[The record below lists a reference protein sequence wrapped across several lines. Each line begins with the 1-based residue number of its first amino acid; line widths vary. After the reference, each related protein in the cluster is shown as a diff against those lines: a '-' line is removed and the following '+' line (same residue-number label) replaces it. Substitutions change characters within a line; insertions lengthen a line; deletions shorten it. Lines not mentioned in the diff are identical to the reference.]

1 MDFILRRFISM
12 IITTALV
19 VVMIFLIF
27 RVIPGDP
34 VLIILGTEADESQIE
49 ALRQKLGTDRPVI
62 EQFIHWVSGVF
73 SGNLG
78 ESLRFSQ
85 PVLKMITD
93 RLMVTIPLAL
103 ISMTIVVIVGIPAGI
118 LLAQYR
124 NSIMDTVLSFL
135 TQLGIAVPS
144 FWAGILL
151 MIVFSVEL
159 GWLPI
164 GTFTSWQEDARA
176 AFRSLILPAIAVAL
190 PPLAIVVRYVR
201 NGFIDQWNQDYVR
214 TAMSKGLSQR
224 LIIYRHVLRNTLIPV
239 ITVLGIILAD
249 IVSGTLVI
257 EQVFALPGIGRLLVT
272 AVGYRDFPLL
282 QGLALYIAIVVIGL
296 NFVVDVAYRWIDP
309 RIRLS

>member
-19 VVMIFLIF
+19 VVMIFIIF

-34 VLIILGTEADESQIE
+34 VLIILGTEAEESQIE
-49 ALRQKLGTDRPVI
+49 ALRQKLGTDLPVT
-62 EQFIHWVSGVF
+62 EQFVRWIGGVF

-85 PVLKMITD
+85 PVLKMIAE
-93 RLMVTIPLAL
+93 RLMVTLPLAF
-103 ISMTIVVIVGIPAGI
+103 ISMTIVVAVGIPAGI

-124 NSIMDTVLSFL
+124 NSIMDAVLSFL

-214 TAMSKGLSQR
+214 TAMSKGVSRR
-224 LIIYRHVLRNTLIPV
+224 LIVYRHVLRNTLIQV

-249 IVSGTLVI
+249 IITGTLVI

>member
-1 MDFILRRFISM
+1 MDLLLRRFFSM

-27 RVIPGDP
+27 RIIPGDP
-34 VLIILGTEADESQIE
+34 VLIILGTEAEESQIE
-49 ALRQKLGTDRPVI
+49 ALRQKLGTDRPLA
-62 EQFIHWVSGVF
+62 EQFIRWVRGALSGD
-73 SGNLG
+73 LG

-85 PVLKMITD
+85 PVSRMIAD
-93 RLMVTIPLAL
+93 RLAVTLPLAVMS
-103 ISMTIVVIVGIPAGI
+103 ITIVIVLGIPAGI

-124 NSIMDTVLSFL
+124 NSILDGLLSLL

-151 MIVFSVEL
+151 MLVFSVQL

-164 GTFTSWQEDARA
+164 GTFTSWQEDSRA
-176 AFRSLILPAIAVAL
+176 AFRSLILPAVAVAL

-214 TAMSKGLSQR
+214 TAMSKGLSRR
-224 LIIYRHVLRNTLIPV
+224 LVTYRHVLRNTLIPV
-239 ITVLGIILAD
+239 ITVLGIIFAD

-257 EQVFALPGIGRLLVT
+257 EQVFALPGIGRLLIT

-282 QGLALYIAIVVIGL
+282 QGLALYIAVVVIGL
-296 NFVVDVAYRWIDP
+296 NFVVDLAYRWVDP
-309 RIRLS
+309 RIRLN

>member
-1 MDFILRRFISM
+1 MDFLLRRLIAM

-27 RVIPGDP
+27 RIIPGDP
-34 VLIILGTEADESQIE
+34 VLIILGTEAEESQIE
-49 ALRQKLGTDRPVI
+49 ALRQKLGTDQPIHV
-62 EQFIHWVSGVF
+62 QFLRWVAAALSGD
-73 SGNLG
+73 LG
-78 ESLRFSQ
+78 ESLRFSL
-85 PVLKMITD
+85 PVSRMITD
-93 RLMVTIPLAL
+93 RLAVTLPLA
-103 ISMTIVVIVGIPAGI
+103 IMAITIVIVVGIPAGV
-118 LLAQYR
+118 LLALYH
-124 NSIMDTVLSFL
+124 NSVIDTFFSLL

-151 MIVFSVEL
+151 MLLFGVQL

-164 GTFTSWQEDARA
+164 GTFTSWQENSRQ
-176 AFRSLILPAIAVAL
+176 AFRSLILPAVAVAL

-214 TAMSKGLSQR
+214 TAISKGLANR
-224 LIIYRHVLRNTLIPV
+224 VIVYRHVLRNTLIPV
-239 ITVLGIILAD
+239 ITVLGIIFAD
-249 IVSGTLVI
+249 IVSGTLVV

-282 QGLALYIAIVVIGL
+282 QGLALYIAMVVIGL
-296 NFVVDVAYRWIDP
+296 NFVVDLAYRWVDP

>member
-1 MDFILRRFISM
+1 MDFLLRRLIAM

-34 VLIILGTEADESQIE
+34 VLIILGTEAEESQIE
-49 ALRQKLGTDRPVI
+49 ALRQKLGTDQPVHV
-62 EQFIHWVSGVF
+62 QFLRWVTAALSGD
-73 SGNLG
+73 LG
-78 ESLRFSQ
+78 ESLRFSL

-93 RLMVTIPLAL
+93 RLAVTLPLAVMA
-103 ISMTIVVIVGIPAGI
+103 ITIVIAVGIPAGV
-118 LLAQYR
+118 LLALYR
-124 NSIMDTVLSFL
+124 NSAIDTLFSL
-135 TQLGIAVPS
+135 ATQLGIAVPS

-151 MIVFSVEL
+151 MLLFGVQL

-164 GTFTSWQEDARA
+164 GTFTSWQENSRE
-176 AFRSLILPAIAVAL
+176 AFRSLILPAVAVAL

-214 TAMSKGLSQR
+214 TAMSKGLANR
-224 LIIYRHVLRNTLIPV
+224 VIVYRHVLRNTLIPV
-239 ITVLGIILAD
+239 ITVLGIIFAD
-249 IVSGTLVI
+249 IVSGTLVV

-282 QGLALYIAIVVIGL
+282 QGLALYIALVVIGL
-296 NFVVDVAYRWIDP
+296 NFGVDLAYRWVDP
-309 RIRLS
+309 RIRLN

>member
-1 MDFILRRFISM
+1 MEFLLRRLISM

-19 VVMIFLIF
+19 VVMIFLVF
-27 RVIPGDP
+27 RIIPGDP
-34 VLIILGTEADESQIE
+34 ALILLGTEADESQIE
-49 ALRQKLGTDRPVI
+49 AMRQKLGTDRPVL
-62 EQFIHWVSGVF
+62 EQFFRWIGGVF
-73 SGNLG
+73 NGNLG
-78 ESLRFSQ
+78 ESLRFTQ
-85 PVLKMITD
+85 PVLRLIGD
-93 RLMVTIPLAL
+93 RLVVTLPLAL
-103 ISMTIVVIVGIPAGI
+103 MAISIVMVVGIPSGL
-118 LLAQYR
+118 LLALYR
-124 NSIMDTVLSFL
+124 NSLIDTLFSLL

-151 MIVFSVEL
+151 MMLFSVQL

-176 AFRSLILPAIAVAL
+176 AFRSLILPAVAVAL

-224 LIIYRHVLRNTLIPV
+224 LIIYRHVLRNTLVPV
-239 ITVLGIILAD
+239 ITVLGIIFAD

-282 QGLALYIAIVVIGL
+282 QGLAFYIALVVIGL
-296 NFVVDVAYRWIDP
+296 NFLVDIAYRWIDP
-309 RIRLS
+309 RIRLN